1 MALSNLFSQIMGAV
15 TQHTEQQNQ
24 SPNTPFEPGGLMGS
38 IQGLFGQHAQ
48 ETGQQ
53 LDYGQYNQGGYG
65 GGQQGGILPASQDP
79 YGDPADQQGGGILPA
94 SQDPYGDPADRR

>member
-15 TQHTEQQNQ
+15 TNHTNQQNQ
-24 SPNTPFEPGGLMGS
+24 SPNTPFEPGGLMGQ

-53 LDYGQYNQGGYG
+53 LDYGQYNNPQGN
-65 GGQQGGILPASQDP
+65 QGGILPASQDP
-79 YGDPADQQGGGILPA
+79 YGDPADQQGGGGGILPA